1 MTATVAVVGGGYG
14 GITAAKA
21 LDDVAD
27 VVLIEPRDAF
37 VHNVAALRAVVDP
50 DWTDRLFLPY
60 DGLLSRG
67 HVLHDRAVAI
77 SAGAVALGSG
87 AEIGA
92 DYVVLA
98 TGSTFPY
105 PAKIDVDDD
114 QVSAKAKLRATH
126 DELGR
131 ASRVLLLGAGPVG
144 LEFAGE
150 IKAAWPQK
158 AVTIVEPRPQLVA
171 GRFPDAFRSALH
183 AQLEELGVELLLGTS
198 LRELPVTAPGRAGT
212 FTVTTQESID
222 LTADIW
228 FACYGATPNT
238 RAFAAELSMARQPDG
253 RVAVTPELRI
263 PGHDTIFALG
273 DVTAIPE
280 LKMARLAQQH
290 AEVVAANIRAAIE
303 GRDDLVAYQPAADA
317 IVLPLGPGGGVSYA
331 PEVGVLGAETTAD
344 IKRNLYLDMYLEL
357 LGVPEAV

>member
-14 GITAAKA
+14 GATVAKA

-50 DWTDRLFLPY
+50 DWAERLFIPY
-60 DGLLSRG
+60 DGLLARG
-67 HVLHDRAVAI
+67 RVRRGRAVAV

-98 TGSTFPY
+98 AGSSAPY
-105 PAKIDVDDD
+105 PAKIDVED
-114 QVSAKAKLRATH
+114 QESAKAKLRATH
-126 DELGR
+126 DELAG

-144 LEFAGE
+144 LELAGE
-150 IKAAWPQK
+150 IKAAWPEK
-158 AVTIVEPRPQLVA
+158 PVTIVDPLPELVS

-183 AQLEELGVELLLGTS
+183 AQLDELGVELLLGTS
-198 LRELPVTAPGRAGT
+198 LREPPRTAPGHNET
-212 FTVTTQESID
+212 FTVTTRAGAEVS
-222 LTADIW
+222 ADIW
-228 FACYGATPNT
+228 FACYGTAPNT
-238 RAFAAELSMARQPDG
+238 GALATATEGARQPDG
-253 RVAVTPELRI
+253 RIAVTPELRVA
-263 PGHDTIFALG
+263 GHDTIYALG
-273 DVTAIPE
+273 DATAIPE
-280 LKMARLAQQH
+280 MKMARLAQQH
-290 AEVVAANIRAAIE
+290 AEVVAANIRAGIE
-303 GRDDLVAYQPAADA
+303 GRDELAAYEPAADA

-331 PEVGVLGAETTAD
+331 PEAGVLDAEATAD

-357 LGVPEAV
+357 LGVPAAV